1 MTAPRPATPI
11 RALLVEDNPGD
22 ARLIRE
28 MLRDA
33 GGSANAISVSVADRL
48 ATGIQHLHEQG
59 ADLVLL
65 DLSLPDSS
73 GLATFDTLHAAAP
86 GTPIVVL
93 SGLADESVAVTAV
106 HHGAQDYLVKGQVD
120 GSAVL
125 RSMRY
130 AIERQRLEA
139 ARVELERQRDEFF
152 SSVSH
157 DLRTPVAAIKAAI
170 GVILAN
176 EPVDMPAPL
185 HRLLGNIDLAADELA
200 KLIEDLLEIAR
211 LQAGRVTL
219 WRSPIDLRDVVGR
232 AVHAIEP
239 LAAER
244 GQTLEVE
251 QPTRPVTF
259 DADGDRLGRVL
270 RNLLANAQKY
280 GRDGGCIGV
289 RVEDASNQVRIFV
302 TDDGPGIPVEDQERI
317 FERFYRVGGSAT
329 AGTGLGLAI
338 ARGLVELHGGTLSVE
353 STPGQGSTFIVALTR
368 SSADDPDFTTN
379 ASGPNFL

>member
-1 MTAPRPATPI
+1 MTAEQSATPPPI
-11 RALLVEDNPGD
+11 RTLLIEDNPGD

-33 GGSANAISVSVADRL
+33 GGAANSIVVSVADRL
-48 ATGIQHLHEQG
+48 SDGLQHLHEQG

-65 DLSLPDSS
+65 DLSLPDST

-86 GTPIVVL
+86 TTPVVVL
-93 SGLADESVAVTAV
+93 SGLADESVAVNAV

-120 GSAVL
+120 GGAIL

-139 ARVELERQRDEFF
+139 ARAELERQRDEFF

-170 GVILAN
+170 GVVLAN
-176 EPVDMPAPL
+176 EPPDMPAPL
-185 HRLLGNIDLAADELA
+185 HRLLGNIDLAADELT

-219 WRSPIDLRDVVGR
+219 WRAPVDLRDVVAR

-239 LAAER
+239 LTAQRQQALDVLQPDHAVIAE
-244 GQTLEVE
+244 V
-251 QPTRPVTF
+251 
-259 DADGDRLGRVL
+259 DGDRLGRVL

-280 GRDGGCIGV
+280 GRASGRIVV
-289 RVEDASNQVRIFV
+289 RVEERAGRVDISV
-302 TDDGPGIPVEDQERI
+302 TDDGPGIHVQDQERI
-317 FERFYRVGGSAT
+317 FERFYRVSGST
-329 AGTGLGLAI
+329 AVGTGLGLAI
-338 ARGLVELHGGTLSVE
+338 ARGLVELHGGTLSVA
-353 STPGQGSTFIVALTR
+353 SMPGAGSTFTISLPIPYSPEGTD
-368 SSADDPDFTTN
+368 S
-379 ASGPNFL
+379 